1 MEYSINK
8 ILQSA
13 IQGMLQ
19 SDMNKVI
26 VLDLGDMPMQVRNLI
41 EHSVGVV
48 TKGRIILTQQN
59 LSEGETC

>member
-1 MEYSINK
+1 
-8 ILQSA
+8 
-13 IQGMLQ
+13 MLQ